1 MCEPVYFPD
10 NEENCGGHCYQGNDD
25 QSWYKIG
32 NGLT

>member
-1 MCEPVYFPD
+1 MSPD
-10 NEENCGGHCYQGNDD
+10 NEENCRGHCYQENDD